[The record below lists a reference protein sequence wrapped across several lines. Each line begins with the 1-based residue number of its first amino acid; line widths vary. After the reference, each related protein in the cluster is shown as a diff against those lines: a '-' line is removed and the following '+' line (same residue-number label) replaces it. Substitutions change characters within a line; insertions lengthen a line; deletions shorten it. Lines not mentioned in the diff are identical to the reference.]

1 MVGRAGGVKSGR
13 GTRVDACHVGTNGD
27 VPMYVELK
35 FNVPRCV
42 CVILHATV
50 VFWHQLTCV
59 FATIDTRT
67 EKITR
72 DWFSHERVI
81 EMLRYRSEARY
92 ECLRR

>member
-13 GTRVDACHVGTNGD
+13 GTRVDACHVGTTGD

-50 VFWHQLTCV
+50 VFWH
-59 FATIDTRT
+59 
-67 EKITR
+67 
-72 DWFSHERVI
+72 H
-81 EMLRYRSEARY
+81 LR
-92 ECLRR
+92 

>member
-13 GTRVDACHVGTNGD
+13 GTRVDACHVGTTGD

-50 VFWHQLTCV
+50 VFWHYLRQAG
-59 FATIDTRT
+59 ATRDTRT
-67 EKITR
+67 DENCVG
-72 DWFSHERVI
+72 WVF
-81 EMLRYRSEARY
+81 ARQ
-92 ECLRR
+92 